1 MILTEKLQ
9 KYQPYHQAKLIRSN
23 TLQIK
28 KYYLLIKKKQ
38 KQTEQAKL
46 FYSPLGKAFKKQ
58 TGKDVITIKSLKPS
72 FDKTNELKQI
82 ENAFTQYI
90 VNKMIGNKF
99 KKY

>member
-28 KYYLLIKKKQ
+28 KYYLLIKKKN

-72 FDKTNELKQI
+72 FDKTNELKQS
-82 ENAFTQYI
+82 ENAFPQYI
-90 VNKMIGNKF
+90 VN
-99 KKY
+99 

>member
-28 KYYLLIKKKQ
+28 KYYLLIKKK
-38 KQTEQAKL
+38 KKKKTEQAKL

-72 FDKTNELKQI
+72 FDKTNELKQS
-82 ENAFTQYI
+82 ENAFPQYI
-90 VNKMIGNKF
+90 VN
-99 KKY
+99 

>member
-1 MILTEKLQ
+1 MF
-9 KYQPYHQAKLIRSN
+9 
-23 TLQIK
+23 
-28 KYYLLIKKKQ
+28 YY
-38 KQTEQAKL
+38 
-46 FYSPLGKAFKKQ
+46 PLGKAFKKQ

-99 KKY
+99 KKYWFTKHYWIRQAIF

>member
-23 TLQIK
+23 TLHIK
-28 KYYLLIKKKQ
+28 KYYLLIKKKK

-72 FDKTNELKQI
+72 FDKTNELKQS
-82 ENAFTQYI
+82 ENAFPQYI
-90 VNKMIGNKF
+90 VN
-99 KKY
+99 

>member
-38 KQTEQAKL
+38 KKTEQAKL

-72 FDKTNELKQI
+72 FDKTNELKQS
-82 ENAFTQYI
+82 ENAFPQYI
-90 VNKMIGNKF
+90 VN
-99 KKY
+99 

>member
-28 KYYLLIKKKQ
+28 KYYLLIKKKK
-38 KQTEQAKL
+38 KQTEQAKF
-46 FYSPLGKAFKKQ
+46 FYSPVGKAFKKQ

-72 FDKTNELKQI
+72 FDKTNELKQS
-82 ENAFTQYI
+82 ENAFPQYI
-90 VNKMIGNKF
+90 VN
-99 KKY
+99 